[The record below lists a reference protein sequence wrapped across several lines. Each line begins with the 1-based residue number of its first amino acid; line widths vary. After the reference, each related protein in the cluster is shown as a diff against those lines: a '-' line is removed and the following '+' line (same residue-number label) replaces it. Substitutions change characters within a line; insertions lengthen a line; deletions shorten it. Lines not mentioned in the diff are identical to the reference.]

1 MNDDTGALKAQYY
14 GGDGSYTEPSSSS
27 GSSGGN
33 FLSTVGSVLSLVNP
47 VLGVV
52 GNVLGGIFGSK
63 SQSKAN
69 AQNIAMQ
76 RETNALQY
84 RMFNEANA
92 FTKEMWNETNAY
104 NTPEQQAAR
113 LKAAG
118 INPAFVFGNGSVSEA
133 GQISSQSSPSL
144 TAPHVDPYNP
154 VPAASTAVD
163 AFLQSQMN
171 NATIKNMHENERHLE
186 IQNELDA
193 MQLFD
198 KVRSMRID
206 NKHKNALYDL
216 LMATYGDQK
225 EAVRKNNA
233 VLDAQSDNLLAQ
245 SAALKIHSYLEQK
258 QVASQLRLNDR
269 QMWQIS
275 QVVAQNW
282 RQIQQEAERI
292 GIERM
297 SVEAQNAFLGNQAIH
312 LINQDAAAFESIG
325 IDKELLSSK
334 KFSNYVG
341 GTIGVALGSILG
353 GFTRNAGNIG
363 RTVVKGF
370 GF

>member
-1 MNDDTGALKAQYY
+1 MVDDTGALKAQYY
-14 GGDGSYTEPSSSS
+14 GSDGSYNEPSTTSS
-27 GSSGGN
+27 SSGGN
-33 FLSTVGSVLSLVNP
+33 FLSTIGSVLSAVNP

-52 GNVLGGIFGSK
+52 GNVLGGLLGFK

-69 AQNIAMQ
+69 EANIAMQ

-92 FTKEMWNETNAY
+92 FTKEMWNATNAY

-133 GQISSQSSPSL
+133 GQISSQSPPSL

-163 AFLQSQMN
+163 AFLQSQMY
-171 NATIKNMHENERHLE
+171 NANIKNMHENERHLA
-186 IQNELDA
+186 IQNELDS
-193 MQLFD
+193 MQLLD

-206 NKHKNALYDL
+206 NNHKNALYDL
-216 LMATYGDQK
+216 LMTTFGDQQ
-225 EAVRKNNA
+225 EAVKKNNA
-233 VLDAQSDNLLAQ
+233 VLDAQANSLLAQ
-245 SAALKIHSYLEQK
+245 SAAVEIHSMLEQK
-258 QVASQLRLNDR
+258 QVASQLRLNER

-282 RQIQQEAERI
+282 RHLAQEAERI
-292 GIERM
+292 GIDRM
-297 SVEAQNAFLGNQAIH
+297 SVEAQNAFFGQQAIH

-353 GFTRNAGNIG
+353 GFGRNAGNIG